1 MESGQ
6 RDQLDNSALSLGL
19 NGGVE
24 RGNITPEKEN
34 SGLNHDETKSDSS
47 NEQRDSIGAYFWRH
61 SNNAKEILSWFQG
74 HFTSI
79 NIRSFYISCFN
90 RLSNFIFHII
100 RFTFDVWRS
109 TIQSRPD
116 IVDHRKKTELYRLKT
131 QSFVFNLIASLFRS
145 NYKDLLNYII
155 NYTCLGMARN

>member
-1 MESGQ
+1 MKPSQTRATSREIPSVLISEDILIM
-6 RDQLDNSALSLGL
+6 RKRYFL
-19 NGGVE
+19 N
-24 RGNITPEKEN
+24 
-34 SGLNHDETKSDSS
+34 
-47 NEQRDSIGAYFWRH
+47 
-61 SNNAKEILSWFQG
+61 WFQG

-131 QSFVFNLIASLFRS
+131 QSFVFNLIAFLFRS

-155 NYTCLGMARN
+155 NINYTCLGMARN